1 LLYSNYV
8 VIDKLASFKR
18 LELIDGR
25 QTMLTRSPS
34 LQKTFADE
42 VKSAVRLKLALCL
55 CLVFCVGFMTPTK
68 LMNHLHFKK
77 L

>member
-1 LLYSNYV
+1 M
-8 VIDKLASFKR
+8 IDKLASFKK

-34 LQKTFADE
+34 LQKTFADD
-42 VKSAVRLKLALCL
+42 VKSAVKLKLGLCY
-55 CLVFCVGFMTPTK
+55 CMVFCVGFMTPTR